1 MIIDSFGR
9 KINYLRLSLTD
20 RCNLHCRYCSPVVPC
35 PRKLS
40 LLPDEQLVLAARTAV
55 RLGIEKIRLTG
66 GEPMLHRNFFKISSD
81 IRNIE
86 NLETLALTTN
96 GCYLKGN
103 IARLEQTGFDLINVS
118 LDSADPRRYRDM
130 TGGELKNVMDGLEM
144 LLEAGF
150 CTVKI
155 NAVLIRGFN
164 DDPAS
169 VDALLELVRFCPA
182 DLRFI
187 ELMPMPGGRFG
198 TEHYVSA
205 ATVLNQLRG
214 RYQLEPQHND
224 GTSVMFRIPGFAGR
238 IGFIAPVSRKFCNS
252 CNRIR
257 ITADGFVLPCLH
269 GRAEFSIRDLE
280 PQEMERVLSSVIL
293 AKPASHSLHRGA
305 GAGRI
310 MCAIGG

>member
-1 MIIDSFGR
+1 
-9 KINYLRLSLTD
+9 
-20 RCNLHCRYCSPVVPC
+20 
-35 PRKLS
+35 
-40 LLPDEQLVLAARTAV
+40 VLAARTAV